1 MFDDIRESLRNLS
14 GRLDPDER
22 RRMTAGMRDAL
33 IHARLGIK
41 DLQSALSATDA
52 RLVAEQKELDTV
64 RRRQGYAA
72 DIGDNETVEIAEKF
86 AQQHAER
93 VAVLESKRMSQQQEL
108 DLAEREYESMSGELK
123 RIMSGMA
130 PQASTPE
137 SEAQREVD
145 ALLSDDPIEAAR
157 ASAESRSRLDE
168 PMRRSRAEK
177 EADADARLA
186 EMKRRLG
193 M

>member
-41 DLQSALSATDA
+41 DLQSALAATDT

-72 DIGDNETVEIAEKF
+72 DIGDHETVEIAEKF
-86 AQQHAER
+86 AQQHVER
-93 VAVLESKRMSQQQEL
+93 VSVLESKRMSQQQEL

-123 RIMSGMA
+123 RILSGMA

-145 ALLSDDPIEAAR
+145 ALLSDDPIEAAN
-157 ASAESRSRLDE
+157 AAANARSRLDE
-168 PMRRSRAEK
+168 PTRRSRAEK

>member
-41 DLQSALSATDA
+41 DLQSALAATDT

-145 ALLSDDPIEAAR
+145 ALLSDDPIEAANAA
-157 ASAESRSRLDE
+157 ASARSRLDE
-168 PMRRSRAEK
+168 PARRSRAEK